1 MKEERGVLI
10 DSLQNSGPPIIVDT
24 DSRAASG
31 PHLTGIKIISASCY
45 VRQPEEVSSK
55 ISSSLPPWATALPFF
70 VCQQLNTPEAPQILR
85 RRMTLGHSQTPV
97 TMTFSVRVLH
107 SCVTINF

>member
-1 MKEERGVLI
+1 MKCTVLGVFTFFG
-10 DSLQNSGPPIIVDT
+10 SKRSGLLYPKLVCINPYYLLHKWQLLNVPT
-24 DSRAASG
+24 
-31 PHLTGIKIISASCY
+31 K
-45 VRQPEEVSSK
+45 
-55 ISSSLPPWATALPFF
+55 PFK
-70 VCQQLNTPEAPQILR
+70 LNTPEAPQILR